1 MVHCCIFIRKFT
13 LIIKINIM
21 YTQLDIESH
30 FDGKLKIAYL
40 NQPETMNALTK
51 PSLSELKDFV
61 HECSNDPNVRCVAI
75 SGKGR
80 AFCSGQNLDDVFVNG
95 KKHDDSNVVRK
106 IVTDYYNPLVL
117 EITRCK
123 KPVVALVNGP
133 AVGAGAML
141 ALICDFV
148 LANEKSYF
156 AQAFSNIGL
165 IPDTGGTY
173 FLPKLMGR
181 QLASYLAF
189 TGKKLSAEES
199 KSYGLVA
206 EVFAEEEFMA
216 KSMEILERVSNM
228 PTIGLKLTKKAFA
241 NSYDN
246 SLRDQLELEG
256 DLQQEAAET
265 EDFIE
270 GVNAFLEKRKPNYKG
285 R

>member
-1 MVHCCIFIRKFT
+1 MRKFT
-13 LIIKINIM
+13 LIKKNKTM

-51 PSLSELKDFV
+51 PSLGDLKDFIK
-61 HECSNDPNVRCVAI
+61 ECSDDPTVRCVAI
-75 SGKGR
+75 SGRGR
-80 AFCSGQNLDDVFVNG
+80 AFCSGQNLDDAFVQGNDH
-95 KKHDDSNVVRK
+95 HDDDIIRR

-148 LANEKSYF
+148 LANNKAYF
-156 AQAFSNIGL
+156 SQAFSNIGL

-173 FLPKLMGR
+173 FLPKLLGR
-181 QLASYLAF
+181 QLANYLAF

-206 EVFAEEEFMA
+206 EVFTEEEFNS
-216 KSMEILERVSNM
+216 KSMEILEKVSNM
-228 PTIGLKLTKKAFA
+228 PTVGLKLTKKAFA
-241 NSYDN
+241 HSYN
-246 SLRDQLELEG
+246 NTLKEQLELEG

-265 EDFIE
+265 EDFKE
-270 GVNAFLEKRKPNYKG
+270 GVQAFLQKRKPEYKG
-285 R
+285 K